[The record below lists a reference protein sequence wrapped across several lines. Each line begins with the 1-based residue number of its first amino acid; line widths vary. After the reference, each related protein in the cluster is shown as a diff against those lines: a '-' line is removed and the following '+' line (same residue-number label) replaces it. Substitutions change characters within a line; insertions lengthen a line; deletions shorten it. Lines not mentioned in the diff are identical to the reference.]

1 MLFNSWQYGIFLP
14 VVFGIYWLLP
24 HRLRWI
30 LLFVA
35 SYYFYMSW
43 NAKYVVLILFTT
55 IVSYIAAILI
65 EYRKNVTCT
74 PPQEYADFNIDGVFG
89 DIICI
94 QIF

>member
-74 PPQEYADFNIDGVFG
+74 PPPRVR
-89 DIICI
+89 
-94 QIF
+94 